1 VQRGLFPCSPVY
13 PALAVSLE
21 MLEFVS
27 TLFLHLAPNETA
39 WADTLVTFLARRGH
53 VFEAQDSLHR
63 RFASALGQFQIL
75 VRIVNAEMDKQ
86 ISIARREV
94 LSRDPTDQDNISP
107 DVLPKVDESTPI
119 TARLYVSALS
129 TDGCSVRE
137 PTVASP
143 TIHSHRGFDPPITP
157 SDYLRSR
164 CPLCFGGFNKVGE
177 SKL

>member
-1 VQRGLFPCSPVY
+1 
-13 PALAVSLE
+13 
-21 MLEFVS
+21 
-27 TLFLHLAPNETA
+27 
-39 WADTLVTFLARRGH
+39 
-53 VFEAQDSLHR
+53 
-63 RFASALGQFQIL
+63 
-75 VRIVNAEMDKQ
+75 MDKQ

-94 LSRDPTDQDNISP
+94 LSRDPTDQDNIAP

-119 TARLYVSALS
+119 TARLYVSTLS

-143 TIHSHRGFDPPITP
+143 TIHSHPGFNPPIMP

-164 CPLCFGGFNKVGE
+164 CPLCFGGFNVVGE

>member
-1 VQRGLFPCSPVY
+1 
-13 PALAVSLE
+13 

-53 VFEAQDSLHR
+53 VFEAQDSLRR

-75 VRIVNAEMDKQ
+75 VRVVNAEMDKQ
-86 ISIARREV
+86 ISIARHNV
-94 LSRDPTDQDNISP
+94 LSRDPTDRDNIAP

-129 TDGCSVRE
+129 TDGCSVHE
-137 PTVASP
+137 PTVSAVNDCAVGDINVPTVASP
-143 TIHSHRGFDPPITP
+143 TIHSHLGFDPPITP

-164 CPLCFGGFNKVGE
+164 CPLCFGRFNKVGE